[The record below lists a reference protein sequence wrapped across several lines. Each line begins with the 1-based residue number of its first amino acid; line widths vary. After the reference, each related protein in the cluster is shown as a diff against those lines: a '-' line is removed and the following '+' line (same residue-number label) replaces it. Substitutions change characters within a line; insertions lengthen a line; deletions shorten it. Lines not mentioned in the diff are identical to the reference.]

1 MLALSACW
9 PLAGG
14 EVSHRASVLNTC
26 TDERFRGRGKILR
39 ISIIVARAYQECA
52 LTAWEGRPTAWLI
65 LSWLD
70 ARTCMVVV
78 DGELNHTVIFEPVLE
93 AFPAVFGLALA
104 VTLPIVRIKGMRRI
118 GI

>member
-52 LTAWEGRPTAWLI
+52 LTAWEGRPTA
-65 LSWLD
+65 
-70 ARTCMVVV
+70 
-78 DGELNHTVIFEPVLE
+78 FEANMDRPV
-93 AFPAVFGLALA
+93 ALLVGQGPTDLQWA
-104 VTLPIVRIKGMRRI
+104 ACKNSFAS
-118 GI
+118 